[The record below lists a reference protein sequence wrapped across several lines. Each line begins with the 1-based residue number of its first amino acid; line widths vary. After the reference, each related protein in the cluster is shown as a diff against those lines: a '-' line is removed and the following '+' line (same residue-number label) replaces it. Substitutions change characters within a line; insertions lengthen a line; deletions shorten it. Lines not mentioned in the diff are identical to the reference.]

1 MQIIISF
8 LQENIILLIFCII
21 LLILYISNSIKSNK
35 LRKSYG
41 EFMSKLGNGNNLE
54 EMMKNYI
61 NKVVEVEN
69 NQNKLAEYCNKL
81 DNDLQ
86 KCVQKVGI
94 VRYNAFKDSNSDL
107 SFSIALLDEKNN
119 GIILNSIYGRDNSTI
134 YAKPIKDGVSTYI
147 LSDEEKQALDIAM
160 HEPNNITKN
169 N

>member
-21 LLILYISNSIKSNK
+21 LLILYISNSIKLNK

-119 GIILNSIYGRDNSTI
+119 GIILNSIYGRDNSNI

-160 HEPNNITKN
+160 HEPNNIIKN